1 MRIIDPEEIMT
12 MYFVIIHD
20 KDGKR
25 IQAWS
30 ENKDMAESYIEFYKS
45 DMLSLKKVTKSGA
58 CIEDIIRENINDEI
72 GLKLITVRDGDK
84 TKDIYIPAT
93 KTDAL
98 LINDETSSMLSS
110 RIDYGFLNG
119 ALYFLKDKYQ
129 DALQDIFL
137 EAAIHQVVHND
148 RQKIF
153 EKIKLDQMAILF
165 YSRMDMFGT

>member
-1 MRIIDPEEIMT
+1 MRQIDPEEILS

-30 ENKDMAESYIEFYKS
+30 ESKDLAESYIEFYGS
-45 DMLSLKKVTKSGA
+45 DMLSLKKITKTGVY
-58 CIEDIIRENINDEI
+58 IEDIIRENINDEI

-84 TKDIYIPAT
+84 TKEIYIPAT
-93 KTDAL
+93 KTDSL
-98 LINDETSSMLSS
+98 LINDESSSMLSS

-137 EAAIHQVVHND
+137 EAAIRQVVHND
-148 RQKIF
+148 HQKIF
-153 EKIKLDQMAILF
+153 DKIKLDQMAILY
-165 YSRMDMFGT
+165 YSRKDMFGI

>member
-1 MRIIDPEEIMT
+1 MRQIDPEEILS

-30 ENKDMAESYIEFYKS
+30 ESKDLAESYIEFYGS
-45 DMLSLKKVTKSGA
+45 DMLSLKKITKTGA
-58 CIEDIIRENINDEI
+58 YIEDIIRENINDEI

-84 TKDIYIPAT
+84 TKEIYIPAT
-93 KTDAL
+93 KTDSL
-98 LINDETSSMLSS
+98 LINDESSSMLSS

-137 EAAIHQVVHND
+137 EAAIRQVVHND

-153 EKIKLDQMAILF
+153 DKIKLDQMAILY
-165 YSRMDMFGT
+165 YSRKDMFGI

>member
-1 MRIIDPEEIMT
+1 MRQIDPEEILS
-12 MYFVIIHD
+12 MYFIIIHD

-30 ENKDMAESYIEFYKS
+30 ENKDLAESYTEFYGS
-45 DMLSLKKVTKSGA
+45 DMLSLKKITKTGA
-58 CIEDIIRENINDEI
+58 YIEDIIRENINDEI

-84 TKDIYIPAT
+84 TKEIYIPAT
-93 KTDAL
+93 KTDSL
-98 LINDETSSMLSS
+98 LINDESSSMLSS

-137 EAAIHQVVHND
+137 EAAIRQVVHND

-153 EKIKLDQMAILF
+153 DKIKLDQMAILY
-165 YSRMDMFGT
+165 YSRKDMFGI